1 LADLRRLLNA
11 PFWAASQPQAFFRVN
26 ANFRFAHATQPGVQW
41 LLRRNCSVTP
51 AQLLTLYASLCGV
64 SVLIASYFWAH
75 GARMVSLFA
84 ALELTA
90 VGAAFLVYARHAVD
104 RERIALSGA
113 QLVVE
118 LEKGGRVERC
128 EFDRSYVRV
137 EPMADDRSLIELSG
151 QGRTVQIGRFLRPEQ
166 RPLLAKEIR
175 AALRLA

>member
-1 LADLRRLLNA
+1 VNA
-11 PFWAASQPQAFFRVN
+11 PY
-26 ANFRFAHATQPGVQW
+26 RFAQATQHGVQW
-41 LLRRNCSVTP
+41 LLRRNCSITP
-51 AQLLTLYASLCGV
+51 VQLVTLYLSLCAV
-64 SVLIASYFWAH
+64 SVVIASFFWTQ
-75 GARMVSLFA
+75 GAKMVSLFA

-104 RERIALSGA
+104 RERIALVGP

-137 EPMADDRSLIELSG
+137 EPQADDRSLIELSG
-151 QGRTVQIGRFLRPEQ
+151 QGRRVQIGRFLRPEL

-175 AALRLA
+175 AALRMA

>member
-1 LADLRRLLNA
+1 
-11 PFWAASQPQAFFRVN
+11 VN
-26 ANFRFAHATQPGVQW
+26 TPFRFAQATQHGVQW
-41 LLRRNCSVTP
+41 LLRRNCSITP
-51 AQLLTLYASLCGV
+51 AQMITLYLSLCGV
-64 SVLIASYFWAH
+64 SVVIASYFWTQ
-75 GARMVSLFA
+75 GAKMVSLFA
-84 ALELTA
+84 ALELTV

-137 EPMADDRSLIELSG
+137 EPQADDRSLIELSG
-151 QGRTVQIGRFLRPEQ
+151 QGRTVQVWRFVRPEL

-175 AALRLA
+175 AALRMA